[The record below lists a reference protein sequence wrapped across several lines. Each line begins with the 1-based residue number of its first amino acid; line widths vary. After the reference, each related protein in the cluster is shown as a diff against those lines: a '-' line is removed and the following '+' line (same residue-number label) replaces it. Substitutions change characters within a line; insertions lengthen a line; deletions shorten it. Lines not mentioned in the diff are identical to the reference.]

1 MPSSESV
8 TGALAALAHEWRW
21 VAIAWHGLLA
31 LLAIAIGAGWRP
43 AARTFVVMA
52 VLPLVSVSVL
62 AWRSGNPFNGGVF
75 AALAL
80 GLSLQALLE
89 SDRRVTV
96 GPPAM
101 LIPGALLVGFGAVYP
116 EFAGAASWSSLVSAP
131 LGVLPCPTL
140 ALIAGSAIMVHGPRW
155 PMSGLVAAAASAYGI
170 LGAFWL
176 RVEIDVVLLVGALVL
191 LTSLVI
197 RAPVWHDG
205 SRTGPSP
212 HPHAAGGARP

>member
-1 MPSSESV
+1 
-8 TGALAALAHEWRW
+8 
-21 VAIAWHGLLA
+21 
-31 LLAIAIGAGWRP
+31 
-43 AARTFVVMA
+43 MA

-62 AWRSGNPFNGGVF
+62 AWKSGNPFNGGVF

-80 GLSLQALLE
+80 GLSVQALLE
-89 SDRRVTV
+89 SDRRVKV

-116 EFAGAASWSSLVSAP
+116 EFADAASWSSLVSAP

-140 ALIAGSAIMVHGPRW
+140 ALIAGSAIMVPR
-155 PMSGLVAAAASAYGI
+155 PTVADVRPRCSAAAGAYGI

-205 SRTGPSP
+205 SRTRPSP